1 MRGRKP
7 TPTALKLLRGQTA
20 RNSALEPK
28 PPAGVPEC
36 PPDLDDIA
44 KRQWNSLAAV
54 LSPMGCLTT
63 ADATSLKI
71 LCAALSRYDRA
82 TKAMA
87 SEGEV
92 VEHDKQGRIRN
103 PWLQVLREAEATI
116 DKISTKFGMTPMDRT
131 RIKVGG
137 DGKRKDELQD
147 FLSGTG

>member
-1 MRGRKP
+1 
-7 TPTALKLLRGQTA
+7 
-20 RNSALEPK
+20 
-28 PPAGVPEC
+28 
-36 PPDLDDIA
+36 
-44 KRQWNSLAAV
+44 
-54 LSPMGCLTT
+54 
-63 ADATSLKI
+63 
-71 LCAALSRYDRA
+71 
-82 TKAMA
+82 MA